1 MRIRSGEPLQK
12 FETPFWLVTSKELN
26 NIVTTY
32 SAAIQNP
39 PMKFLRSTASFLSRG
54 NGVLESRIPWQL
66 QIPLFLLV
74 YLVACVT
81 LTFATPDG
89 EKITLLKVLE
99 DLGVYVLF
107 LSLWIG
113 VYAHFRREITLGWLV
128 AIAVFSLFQEEV
140 NFLNLGYEA
149 ICWMVGHVPTGE
161 ERQRGDV
168 YTLALVFSSLI
179 GRFIVQR
186 GFRSFM
192 RIHITFF
199 LVAYTTFLCCIHYLF
214 AYYIQG
220 ELLTERMRY
229 QEELTATYP
238 GRFKYECE
246 RLPIKCFQWVGNEI
260 PAEVLAAPS
269 AQGILDSIESSQM
282 SVTGWLEVFPLSD
295 NESDSVLRGV
305 SASQKV
311 IITAY
316 KNETLHRAVFDE
328 KYPTQSLKVAKVGLL
343 SFSTTFIAV
352 WFFGGMY
359 LVFMHQARRNSK
371 PKGANK

>member
-1 MRIRSGEPLQK
+1 
-12 FETPFWLVTSKELN
+12 
-26 NIVTTY
+26 
-32 SAAIQNP
+32 
-39 PMKFLRSTASFLSRG
+39 MKFLPGAASILARG
-54 NGVLESRIPWQL
+54 AGVLESRIPWQL
-66 QIPLFLLV
+66 QIPLFLLA
-74 YLVACVT
+74 YLIVCMT

-89 EKITLLKVLE
+89 EEITVLKVLE

-107 LSLWIG
+107 LSLWTG
-113 VYAHFRREITLGWLV
+113 VYAHFRREMTLAWLV
-128 AIAVFSLFQEEV
+128 GIAAFSLFQEEV

-149 ICWMVGHVPTGE
+149 ISWMVGHVPTGE

-168 YTLALVFSSLI
+168 YTLALVFTSLI
-179 GRFIVQR
+179 GRFIFQR

-199 LVAYTTFLCCIHYLF
+199 LVAYTTFLCCIHFLF

-260 PAEVLAAPS
+260 PTEVLAAPS

-282 SVTGWLEVFPLSD
+282 SVTGWLEVFPATD
-295 NESDSVLRGV
+295 VESDTVLRGV

-316 KNETLHRAVFDE
+316 KNDTLHRAVFDE
-328 KYPTQSLKVAKVGLL
+328 KYPSHSLKVAKVGLL

-359 LVFMHQARRNSK
+359 LVFMHQARRNRK
-371 PKGANK
+371 HNGANT

>member
-1 MRIRSGEPLQK
+1 M
-12 FETPFWLVTSKELN
+12 
-26 NIVTTY
+26 
-32 SAAIQNP
+32 
-39 PMKFLRSTASFLSRG
+39 
-54 NGVLESRIPWQL
+54 LESRIPWQL
-66 QIPLFLLV
+66 QIPVFLFV
-74 YLVACVT
+74 YLAVCVT

-89 EKITLLKVLE
+89 EQITFLKVLE

-107 LSLWIG
+107 LSLWTGI
-113 VYAHFRREITLGWLV
+113 YAHFRREMTLGWLA
-128 AIAVFSLFQEEV
+128 AIAAVSLFQEEV
-140 NFLNLGYEA
+140 NFLNLGYEG

-168 YTLALVFSSLI
+168 YTLALVFTSLI
-179 GRFIVQR
+179 LRFIAQR

-269 AQGILDSIESSQM
+269 AQGILESIESSKM
-282 SVTGWLEVFPLSD
+282 SVTGWLEVFPATD
-295 NESDSVLRGV
+295 NESDTVLRGL
-305 SASQKV
+305 A
-311 IITAY
+311 
-316 KNETLHRAVFDE
+316 
-328 KYPTQSLKVAKVGLL
+328 
-343 SFSTTFIAV
+343 
-352 WFFGGMY
+352 
-359 LVFMHQARRNSK
+359 QARR
-371 PKGANK
+371 

>member
-1 MRIRSGEPLQK
+1 
-12 FETPFWLVTSKELN
+12 
-26 NIVTTY
+26 
-32 SAAIQNP
+32 
-39 PMKFLRSTASFLSRG
+39 MKFLPGTASTLTRG
-54 NGVLESRIPWQL
+54 AGVLESQIPWQL
-66 QIPLFLLV
+66 QIPLFLCI
-74 YLVACVT
+74 YLAVCMT

-89 EKITLLKVLE
+89 EQITFLKALE

-107 LSLWIG
+107 LSLWTG
-113 VYAHFRREITLGWLV
+113 VYAHFRREMTLAWLV
-128 AIAVFSLFQEEV
+128 VIAAFSLFQEEV
-140 NFLNLGYEA
+140 NFLNLGYQA
-149 ICWMVGHVPTGE
+149 ICWILGHVPTGE

-168 YTLALVFSSLI
+168 YTLALVFTSLI
-179 GRFIVQR
+179 LRFIVQR

-246 RLPIKCFQWVGNEI
+246 RLPIKCFQWVGDEI

-269 AQGILDSIESSQM
+269 AQGILESIESSQM
-282 SVTGWLEVFPLSD
+282 SVTGWLEVFPVTD
-295 NESDSVLRGV
+295 DESETVLRGV

-316 KNETLHRAVFDE
+316 KNDTLHRAVFDE
-328 KYPTQSLKVAKVGLL
+328 QFPSHSLKVAKVGLL

-352 WFFGGMY
+352 WFFGGMH
-359 LVFMHQARRNSK
+359 LVFMHQARRKSK
-371 PKGANK
+371 PKGAIK